1 MNLVDQQAFTPTLP
15 QRERRR
21 DGASN
26 PFSRREKVAGASRP
40 DEGRR
45 RDSANY
51 HLGLGPFES
60 PSALSVAGF
69 SRRASRI
76 Q

>member
-1 MNLVDQQAFTPTLP
+1 MLS

-21 DGASN
+21 EGASN

-51 HLGLGPFES
+51 HLGL
-60 PSALSVAGF
+60 ALDLRNPDRQTFGRRLRRQAAGVA
-69 SRRASRI
+69 I
-76 Q
+76 